1 MSIVAARKR
10 LVDTVSAVKPLSK
23 ARGLG
28 EGFVHDPRGGG
39 DVIGAM
45 RTFHLRMV
53 AGAFRGP
60 VRVRATSVRLVCDLV
75 VEYASF
81 ADRVALDVA
90 VVEDFAEI
98 ALALSSSENWHADET
113 GIRIV
118 GGDNATDLFTMAVE
132 EPKIGVTRLRIRF
145 PLEVRHE

>member
-1 MSIVAARKR
+1 MTIAAARKR
-10 LVDTVSAVKPLSK
+10 LVDIVTTTKPTTRAK
-23 ARGLG
+23 GLG
-28 EGFVHDPRGGG
+28 DCFAHDARGGG

-45 RTFHLRMV
+45 RTFHMRMV
-53 AGAFRGP
+53 AGALRGP
-60 VRVRATSVRLVCDLV
+60 VRVRASYVRLVCELV

-81 ADRVALDVA
+81 ADRVTLDVA
-90 VVEDFAEI
+90 VAEDFADI
-98 ALALSSSENWHADET
+98 TLALSSSENWRTDET

-118 GGDNATDLFTMAVE
+118 GGENASDIFTMTVE